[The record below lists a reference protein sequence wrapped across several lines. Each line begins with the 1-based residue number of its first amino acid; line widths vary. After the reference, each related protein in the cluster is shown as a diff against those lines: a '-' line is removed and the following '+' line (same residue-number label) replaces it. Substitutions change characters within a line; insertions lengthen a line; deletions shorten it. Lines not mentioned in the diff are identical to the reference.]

1 MKLSA
6 IAFSPF
12 ARLLG
17 VVAALLL
24 VPGAVQA
31 QGAADYPTKSISIIA
46 GYPPG
51 TATDIV
57 ARIICERL
65 AVRLGKPCVIDN
77 KPGQSGGI
85 GAAIAA
91 QAVPDG
97 HTLLVSGTATLAI
110 NPSLYPKLAYDARRD
125 FAAIGP
131 ATWLPYALV
140 VNPRTGINSVQE
152 LIARARA
159 NPGKLSY
166 ASIGNGSTSHLLMS
180 MLLQQTGMNIVHI
193 PYKGSAQSQ
202 TDLIAGQ
209 VDLTFDTL
217 LTVIP
222 HVKSGRLKA
231 LATSGKARS
240 PFAPEIPTLQEQ
252 GVAGYD
258 AGAWLGLFAPAA
270 TPRPIIERL
279 NRELN
284 LILAEPDTRKR
295 LFDQGSEPL
304 SSSADEFTAFI
315 ATEYTRWGQRVR
327 DSGAKI
333 E

>member
-1 MKLSA
+1 MKLST
-6 IAFSPF
+6 ITFSTSTK
-12 ARLLG
+12 LLG
-17 VVAALLL
+17 VVAALML

-31 QGAADYPTKSISIIA
+31 QGAADYPSKSISIIA

-57 ARIICERL
+57 ARIVCERL

-91 QAVPDG
+91 QAAPDG
-97 HTLLVSGTATLAI
+97 HNLLVSGTATLAI

-125 FAAIGP
+125 FAPIGP

-140 VNPRTGINSVQE
+140 VNPRTGINNVQE

-209 VDLTFDTL
+209 VDLTFDSL
-217 LTVIP
+217 LTVMP

-240 PFAPEIPTLQEQ
+240 PFAPDVPTLQEQ
-252 GVAGYD
+252 GVTAFD
-258 AGAWLGLFAPAA
+258 AGAWIGLFAPAA
-270 TPRPIIERL
+270 TPRAIVERL

-304 SSSADEFTAFI
+304 SSTAEEFTTFI
-315 ATEYTRWGQRVR
+315 ASEYTRWGQRVR